1 MNDKHPVIIT
11 TDDAA
16 DILKMTPAALRTYL
30 YRYPD
35 LRPGRRISGDD
46 LLWSPEDVERVA
58 EVRANRGRR
67 KTE

>member
-1 MNDKHPVIIT
+1 MNNTPEVIT
-11 TDDAA
+11 TADAA
-16 DILKMTPAALRTYL
+16 AMLGITPENLRVYL
-30 YRYPD
+30 YRNPD